1 MPRRPAKIAIPAP
14 VVRTKKGKRRCA
26 NPDCG
31 CVLSEYNTG
40 TRCFPCQAKQVR
52 ESAGSV
58 PK

>member
-14 VVRTKKGKRRCA
+14 VVRSTKKGKRRCA
-26 NPDCG
+26 NPDCN
-31 CVLSEYNTG
+31 CILSEYNTG

-52 ESAGSV
+52 DGSV